1 MGFSTNSVTKVE
13 YQNPSYTRN
22 LKRCPNQSS
31 YECLN
36 WWDQN
41 GCTNTLYQNQLRKL
55 SLSLTKLQ
63 IGLQSTLKKFQQ
75 KNLQRNQQR
84 RTGGDRGPMTIS
96 DLNLVW
102 WAEN

>member
-1 MGFSTNSVTKVE
+1 MGYQISNLSKE
-13 YQNPSYTRN
+13 YRNPSYIRN
-22 LKRCPNQSS
+22 LKRCQSS

-55 SLSLTKLQ
+55 SLSLIKLQ

-84 RTGGDRGPMTIS
+84 RTGGDRGPMTILA
-96 DLNLVW
+96 LNLVW